1 MIPPE
6 SAENR
11 RANQEAIEEAASRWL
26 VEHDEGLNP
35 ERTREFERWLA
46 ADVLHAEAYDR
57 MEQAHGLLEK
67 LPFARDHLVEYL
79 NVDQVPASRSIWR
92 WRSLAGAAA
101 MVALAA
107 VAWWQWP
114 IREPAGSVRDYAT
127 APGGYER
134 AVLEDG
140 SVLEMNTGTKLQV
153 TFSAAERRVTLLA
166 GEAHFSVAHDV
177 ARPFVVTAGDYSVC
191 AVGTAFVVRYARVEV
206 EVLVTEG
213 KVLVAPKE
221 AMPSSLVPDDHAP
234 LIAAGQRV
242 VIAAGSVPSAKEVET
257 IAPTEMRAALAWQ
270 ERRLVFA
277 DTPLRDVIVQFNQ
290 RNSVQLSLAEAALG
304 DKRVGGTF
312 AANNVEAFV
321 RLLESSGDIVSER
334 RTVHEI
340 VLHQAP

>member
-1 MIPPE
+1 MISPE

-11 RANQEAIEEAASRWL
+11 RDNQEAIAEAASRWL
-26 VEHDEGLNP
+26 VEHGEGLNP
-35 ERTREFERWLA
+35 DRTREFDQWLA
-46 ADVLHAEAYDR
+46 ADVRHAEAYDR
-57 MEQAHGLLEK
+57 MEQAHCLLES
-67 LPFARDHLVEYL
+67 LPLAKDHLVEYL
-79 NVDQVPASRSIWR
+79 NVAQVPAPRSIRR
-92 WRSLAGAAA
+92 WRALVGAAA
-101 MVALAA
+101 AVALAA

-114 IREPAGSVRDYAT
+114 TREPAGSVRSYAT

-140 SVLEMNTGTKLQV
+140 SILELNADTKLQV
-153 TFSAAERRVTLLA
+153 TFTAAMRRVTLLA
-166 GEAHFSVAHDV
+166 GEAHFSIAHDA

-191 AVGTAFVVRYARVEV
+191 AVGTAFIVRYARVEV

-213 KVLVAPKE
+213 KVLVAPKD
-221 AMPSSLVPDDHAP
+221 AMPSGLVPDDHAP

-242 VIAAGSVPSAKEVET
+242 VIAAGSVPSAQGVET
-257 IAPTEMRAALAWQ
+257 IAPTEMRAARAWQ
-270 ERRLVFA
+270 ERRLFFA

-290 RNSVQLSLAEAALG
+290 RNSAQLSLSEAALG

-340 VLHQAP
+340 VLHPAP